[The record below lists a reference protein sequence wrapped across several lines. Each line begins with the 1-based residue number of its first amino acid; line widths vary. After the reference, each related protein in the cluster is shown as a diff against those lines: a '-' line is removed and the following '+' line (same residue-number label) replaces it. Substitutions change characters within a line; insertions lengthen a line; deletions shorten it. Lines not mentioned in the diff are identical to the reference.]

1 MKMPKYPIY
10 VISKGRADSAL
21 TAKFLMA
28 DKVPFKI
35 VVEPQEAEAYAEAC
49 GEKNLLILPFSNLGQ
64 GSIPARNW
72 VWEHAK
78 ASGAERHWIL
88 DDNIRSIKRWYDG
101 MRIKCDS
108 GPAFS
113 AVEDF
118 TDRYENIAISGMNYS
133 MFAFTKKPPFHLN
146 AHVYSCILIRNEL
159 PQRWRG
165 RYNEDADLCL
175 QVLAD
180 NWCTI
185 LVNVFTAEKMQTM
198 AMKGGNTDQLYKED
212 GRTTMARSLE
222 RQWPYVVTTRR
233 RFGRAQHVIKDQWK
247 RFDTPLIRRKDIDW
261 ANLDK
266 NEYGLSITQVGE
278 QVKSDQ
284 VKKLLEDKNG
294 TARKTTKANR
304 AKKTPGQSGA

>member
-1 MKMPKYPIY
+1 MKPKYPIY

-21 TAKFLMA
+21 TPKFLEQ
-28 DKVPFKI
+28 DGVPYYL
-35 VVEPQEAEAYAEAC
+35 VVEPQEAEAYAEAYNP
-49 GEKNLLILPFSNLGQ
+49 KKILSLPFSNLGQ

-72 VWEHAK
+72 VWDHARQ
-78 ASGAERHWIL
+78 SGAERHWIL
-88 DDNIRSIKRWYDG
+88 DDNIRNIKRWYDG

-108 GPAFS
+108 GPAFR

-118 TDRYENIAISGMNYS
+118 TDRYENIAISGMNYT
-133 MFAFTKKPPFHLN
+133 MFAYTKKPPFHLN
-146 AHVYSCILIRNEL
+146 AHVYSCILLRNDVDYK
-159 PQRWRG
+159 WRG

-180 NWCTI
+180 GWCTV
-185 LVNVFTAEKMQTM
+185 LVNVFVAEKMQTM

-247 RFDTPLIRRKDIDW
+247 RFDNPLIRRKDIDW
-261 ANLDK
+261 DNLGS
-266 NEYGLSITQVGE
+266 NEYGLGLKQVADE
-278 QVKSDQ
+278 VKSDQ
-284 VKKLLEDKNG
+284 VRKLLEDKNA
-294 TARKTTKANR
+294 TARTTTKTRR
-304 AKKTPGQSGA
+304 AKKTPG

>member
-1 MKMPKYPIY
+1 MLKPEYPVY
-10 VISKGRADSAL
+10 VISKGRADSIL
-21 TAKFLMA
+21 TTKFLEQ
-28 DKVPFKI
+28 DGVPYYL

-49 GEKNLLILPFSNLGQ
+49 NPKKILRLPFSNLGQ
-64 GSIPARNW
+64 GGIPARNW

-78 ASGAERHWIL
+78 QSGAKRHWIL
-88 DDNIRSIKRWYDG
+88 DDNIRGIKRWYNG

-108 GPAFS
+108 GPAFK
-113 AVEDF
+113 AIEDF
-118 TDRYENIAISGMNYS
+118 TDRYENIAISGMNYT
-133 MFAFTKKPPFHLN
+133 MFAYTKKPPFHLN
-146 AHVYSCILIRNEL
+146 AHVYSCLLIRNDL
-159 PQRWRG
+159 PHRWRG

-185 LVNVFTAEKMQTM
+185 LVNVFVAEKMQTM

-212 GRTTMARSLE
+212 GRTNMARSLE

-261 ANLDK
+261 SALPK
-266 NEYGLSITQVGE
+266 NEYGLGLTQVAE
-278 QVKSDQ
+278 TVRAEE
-284 VKKLLEDKNG
+284 VKKLLEDQNG
-294 TARKTTKANR
+294 NK
-304 AKKTPGQSGA
+304 G

>member
-1 MKMPKYPIY
+1 MLKPNYPVY
-10 VISKGRADSAL
+10 VISKGRADNPL
-21 TAKFLMA
+21 TAKFLEQ
-28 DKVPFKI
+28 DKVPYKI

-49 GEKNLLILPFSNLGQ
+49 GKKNILTLPFSNLGQ

-78 ASGAERHWIL
+78 ATGADRHWIL
-88 DDNIRSIKRWYDG
+88 DDNIRRIKRWYNG

-108 GPAFS
+108 GPAFK

-118 TDRYENIAISGMNYS
+118 TDRYENVAISGMNYA
-133 MFAFTKKPPFHLN
+133 MFAYSKKPPFHLN
-146 AHVYSCILIRNEL
+146 AHVYSCLLIRNDL
-159 PQRWRG
+159 PHRWRG

-185 LVNVFTAEKMQTM
+185 LVNVFVAEKMQTM
-198 AMKGGNTDQLYKED
+198 AMTGGNTDQLYKED
-212 GRTTMARSLE
+212 GRTEMARSLE
-222 RQWPYVVTTRR
+222 RQWPYVVSTKR

-261 ANLDK
+261 NTMGK
-266 NEYGLSITQVGE
+266 NEYGLGLSQVAEEVKSE
-278 QVKSDQ
+278 QVQ
-284 VKKLLEDKNG
+284 NLLKEKNA
-294 TARKTTKANR
+294 TTRKTPKAN
-304 AKKTPGQSGA
+304 